1 MSGKVKLLLRND
13 SIMTLSEKSE
23 IHITEFLLNDQ
34 RHRSIISLVVGKVR
48 VLTTK
53 LFGQA
58 DAMEVK
64 TPNTVAGIRSSEK
77 HVEYDD
83 QIDETRVI
91 CVSGH
96 CYVRHHEDPDK
107 HIRIPEGHITEHAG
121 DQFPSATRRAAHHEI
136 HRSMSALSITA
147 HTAHDP
153 RELTT
158 EPESPEDVKRPPR
171 RAPHEREEGERGDRP
186 ERERGDRPPPGE
198 EPPPPGEEPRGEEPP
213 PGEEPPLPPGDG
225 PPPLPDDGLPP
236 WPGEDSPRG
245 ERSPLIG
252 DEPPPPPGEERP
264 PPGEEPPPIGEGPL
278 PAFGE
283 EPEGPGD
290 ELPPPPPPPPP
301 GEVIT
306 PDTSPA
312 RPTSIIRLLIRIPPS
327 PNEP

>member
-48 VLTTK
+48 ALTTK
-53 LFGQA
+53 LFGRA

-107 HIRIPEGHITEHAG
+107 HLRIPEGHITEHAG

-147 HTAHDP
+147 HDP

-171 RAPHEREEGERGDRP
+171 RAPHEREEDDRPLLGGREGEEREEGERGDRP
-186 ERERGDRPPPGE
+186 ERE
-198 EPPPPGEEPRGEEPP
+198 
-213 PGEEPPLPPGDG
+213 
-225 PPPLPDDGLPP
+225 
-236 WPGEDSPRG
+236 
-245 ERSPLIG
+245 
-252 DEPPPPPGEERP
+252 
-264 PPGEEPPPIGEGPL
+264 
-278 PAFGE
+278 
-283 EPEGPGD
+283 
-290 ELPPPPPPPPP
+290 
-301 GEVIT
+301 
-306 PDTSPA
+306 
-312 RPTSIIRLLIRIPPS
+312 
-327 PNEP
+327 